1 MNMIDSM
8 TRRFHRSRAPIVR
21 VPIINTHPQPRQQPQ
36 PGPQPQP
43 RPQQKP
49 QHRQHNQSIIN
60 DCPICMENI
69 DMSSNVIITPCKHHF
84 CATCLLRE
92 MNNRNTCPVC
102 RRILKPGYNE
112 KYNLSNNEMRN
123 IVARNLAFMPHD
135 HLKIVDKLFPILNAA
150 KIPELFEESA
160 NLMETLEEMESNLL
174 TTMSMFGYYIAT
186 DIRDI
191 ILDDET

>member
-36 PGPQPQP
+36 QPQPQPQPQP
-43 RPQQKP
+43 RPQP
-49 QHRQHNQSIIN
+49 QPHKQSIMN
-60 DCPICMENI
+60 ECPICMETI
-69 DMSSNVIITPCKHHF
+69 DTKSDVIITKCNHQF

-102 RRILKPGYNE
+102 RRILKPEYNE
-112 KYNLSNNEMRN
+112 KYNLSNNELRD
-123 IVARNLAFMPHD
+123 IVVRNLAFMPQD
-135 HLKIVDKLFPILNAA
+135 HLKIVDNILPILNAV
-150 KIPELFEESA
+150 KIPELFEENA
-160 NLMETLEEMESNLL
+160 NLMETLEQMEADLL